1 MRWLGGIYSP
11 QPLPSRWQRLLAIG
25 APDSSVHHQ
34 TATMHCPAHAT
45 SAQPLRFRAVDRWRR
60 LSSSCTGQSGA
71 TPDSLVP
78 SDFCALTSAASLFT
92 TVALHG
98 RPLARREPLFRWFT
112 GQSGGTPDSPV
123 NYSGACLQNSR
134 EWLVWRAPGPVH
146 RTVSSAHRTLSGAP
160 KNITLYVLLQFLI
173 ESLTEFLSWFM
184 LNLMHLR

>member
-11 QPLPSRWQRLLAIG
+11 QPLPSRWQRLLAMG

-34 TATMHCPAHAT
+34 TTTVHCPVRAT
-45 SAQPLRFRAVDRWRR
+45 SAQPLRFGAVDRWRR
-60 LSSSCTGQSGA
+60 LSSSSTGQSG
-71 TPDSLVP
+71 TLWLLH
-78 SDFCALTSAASLFT
+78 SDFCVSLFT

-98 RPLARREPLFRWFT
+98 RPLARREPLLRWFT

-123 NYSGACLQNSR
+123 NYSGARLQNSR
-134 EWLVWRAPGPVH
+134 EWLVWRAPGLV
-146 RTVSSAHRTLSGAP
+146 HRTLSGAP